1 MLVKGGCT
9 MIKSAVIIPT
19 GDEIASGV
27 VLDTDSPEVMRQ
39 LLALEPTMSVSRCA
53 PVRDE
58 EDAIVR
64 AVAEVAQTVDLV
76 VLIGGSGG
84 GHRFDPA
91 LGRDFTHTALEQVL
105 EDVVSRRLFGKN
117 GHLWCRLVCGR
128 LGSTLVIN
136 LPGPFVEAKSAMEA
150 FCQSIEDDDPETIN
164 QAMIAAVMET
174 YPVKVDVR

>member
-1 MLVKGGCT
+1 

-19 GDEIASGV
+19 GDEIASGI

-39 LLALEPTMSVSRCA
+39 LLALEPTMAVSRRS

-58 EDAIVR
+58 EDAIVC
-64 AVAEVAQTVDLV
+64 AVTDAARTADLV

-91 LGRDFTHTALEQVL
+91 LGRDFTHSALEQVL
-105 EDVVSRRLFGKN
+105 EGAISRRLFGKN

-128 LGSTLVIN
+128 LDGAQVIN
-136 LPGPFVEAKSAMEA
+136 LPGPVVEARAAMEA
-150 FCQSIEDDDPETIN
+150 FCQTAEADPDAIN
-164 QAMIAAVMET
+164 RAMTRAVLAT
-174 YPVKVDVR
+174 YPGGAEIK

>member
-1 MLVKGGCT
+1 

-27 VLDTDSPEVMRQ
+27 VLDTDSPEIMRQ
-39 LLALEPTMSVSRCA
+39 LLALEPAMAVSRRS

-58 EDAIVR
+58 EESIVR
-64 AVAEVAQTVDLV
+64 AVAEAAESAELV

-91 LGRDFTHTALEQVL
+91 LGRDFTHSALERVL
-105 EDVVSRRLFGKN
+105 EGAVGRRLFGKN

-128 LGSTLVIN
+128 LKGALVIN
-136 LPGPFVEAKSAMEA
+136 LPGPFVEAQAAMAA
-150 FCQSIEDDDPETIN
+150 FCRTAESGDPEIIN
-164 QAMIAAVMET
+164 QAMAHAVLAT
-174 YPVKVDVR
+174 YPGGAEVT